1 VTIID
6 RLYGMNF
13 DIMPELHWR
22 FGYPMALGMMVL
34 AGFVMWVIFK
44 RKNWL

>member
-1 VTIID
+1 VTG
-6 RLYGMNF
+6 LYGMNF
-13 DIMPELHWR
+13 DVMPELHWPL
-22 FGYPMALGMMVL
+22 GYPMALGMMVL